1 MIFFHL
7 PQKLFETFGASCKK
21 KRFIMKQ
28 ENKHITVLGSTGSI
42 GTQAL
47 DVASFGNYTVD
58 AIAFGKS
65 KSLGEEQI
73 RKYKPRYAAVHD
85 ERTARE
91 LKISVADTNTKIL
104 SGNDCVTD
112 MISQL
117 SSDVCINAISGFAG
131 LRPTLAAIENF
142 PRIGLA
148 NKETIVAAGEI
159 VMQRAKEKN
168 CEIIPVDSEHSAI
181 FQCLQGNRG
190 AGIRR
195 ILLTC
200 SGGPFFGKTRDELQ
214 DVTVARALGHPT
226 WKMGA
231 KITIDCATLM
241 NKGLELIEA
250 MHLFSVPSEKIE
262 IVIHRESI
270 IHSMVE
276 YNDRAVIA
284 QLGTSDMRLPI
295 QYAVT
300 YPERMESP
308 TEPINFAKLAKL
320 TFFEPDRNTFPLLRL
335 AENVAAKGG
344 TLPCIMNAANEEAV
358 ALFLGGKIRFTD
370 ISDIVEKT
378 VDSFRNI
385 LNPSIS
391 DIERVNVEARAF
403 VQSLAK

>member
-1 MIFFHL
+1 M
-7 PQKLFETFGASCKK
+7 KET
-21 KRFIMKQ
+21 KR
-28 ENKHITVLGSTGSI
+28 ITVLGSTGSI

-47 DVASFGNYTVD
+47 DVASHGSYVVD

-65 KSLGEEQI
+65 GKLGEEQI
-73 RKYKPRYAAVHD
+73 RRYKPKYAAVGDEKTAHD
-85 ERTARE
+85 LRLA
-91 LKISVADTNTKIL
+91 VADTPTEIL
-104 SGNDCVTD
+104 CGKDCVTD
-112 MISQL
+112 MISRL

-131 LRPTLAAIENF
+131 LRPTLAAMEHF

-159 VMQRAKEKN
+159 VMREAATRG

-181 FQCLQGNRG
+181 FQCLQGNRD

-200 SGGPFFGKTRDELQ
+200 SGGPFFGMKKEDLK
-214 DVTVARALGHPT
+214 DITVSRALGHPT
-226 WKMGA
+226 WKMGP

-250 MHLFSVPSEKIE
+250 MHLFSVPAEKIE

-300 YPERMESP
+300 YPDRLPSP
-308 TEPINFAKLAKL
+308 AEPLDFAKLARL
-320 TFFEPDRNTFPLLRL
+320 TFFEPDRETFPLLHL
-335 AENVAAKGG
+335 AECVARKGG

-358 ALFLGGKIRFTD
+358 ALFLSEKIGFAD
-370 ISDIVEKT
+370 IHSLVCKT
-378 VDSFRNI
+378 VDSFENI
-385 LNPSIS
+385 QNPDIS
-391 DIERVNVEARAF
+391 DIERVNMEARAF
-403 VQSLAK
+403 VRSLAE